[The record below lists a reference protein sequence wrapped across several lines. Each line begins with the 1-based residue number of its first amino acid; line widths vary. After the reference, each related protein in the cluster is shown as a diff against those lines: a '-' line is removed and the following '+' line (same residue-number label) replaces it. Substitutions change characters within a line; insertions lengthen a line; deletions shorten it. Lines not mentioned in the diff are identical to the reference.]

1 MPSIEGICFDF
12 CPRDEALQRASSGG
26 VSALEDVT
34 PGSEW
39 PIVKWYSRSAAG
51 VTVSA
56 CDVRPAGVL
65 VRVVEHLLS
74 KVVSRK
80 GWRVAASF
88 VTDRLRSTRVD
99 AYIQELAGGMWA
111 RALVAQLRFH
121 AALSFALLAGGGE
134 SGKEEAAFL
143 LRENSVRASEAGDDA
158 WTALLTEAKSEAR
171 HKAVQSDGVSAL
183 ALILEVQTLRL
194 ALAVASSPSA
204 SASAGMSVTQLLAAA
219 AHLARAAMRTDGDAR
234 EAAALYL
241 ATVKAA
247 AAWSS
252 CRWKDFLARASS
264 LPSGQ
269 CQRNIRAANLARCV
283 LSRCFPHARCELIR
297 AFNDA
302 VPARLTFPA
311 SALASLLHVSQEDNS
326 GCGHTAHF
334 RAARYSVQLGIGL
347 REPDGA
353 RSDNALA
360 MLDNNRESVE
370 FLLVFDKNIAVK
382 SSTGDV
388 PAADDVESGDADLPL
403 MCL

>member
-1 MPSIEGICFDF
+1 M
-12 CPRDEALQRASSGG
+12 QRASSGG

-39 PIVKWYSRSAAG
+39 PLVKWYSRSAAG

-56 CDVRPAGVL
+56 CDVRPASVL

-121 AALSFALLAGGGE
+121 AALSFALSAGGDDE
-134 SGKEEAAFL
+134 TGKEDAAFL
-143 LRENSVRASEAGDDA
+143 LRENGARAHEAGDDA
-158 WTALLTEAKSEAR
+158 WTALLDEAR
-171 HKAVQSDGVSAL
+171 LEARSKRDAVQSDGASAL
-183 ALILEVQTLRL
+183 ALILEVQTLRV

-204 SASAGMSVTQLLAAA
+204 SASAGMSVTHLLAAA
-219 AHLARAAMRTDGDAR
+219 AHLARSAMRLDGDAK
-234 EAAALYL
+234 EAAALYF

-252 CRWKDFLARASS
+252 CRWKEFLARASS
-264 LPSGQ
+264 LPRGQ
-269 CQRNIRAANLARCV
+269 SRRSIRAANLARCV
-283 LSRCFPHARCELIR
+283 LSRCFHHARCELIR

-302 VPARLTFPA
+302 VPARLSFPA
-311 SALASLLHVSQEDNS
+311 SALASLLHVSQEDIS
-326 GCGHTAHF
+326 GRGLSAHY
-334 RAARYSVQLGIGL
+334 RAARFSVQLGIGL

-353 RSDNALA
+353 RSENALTL
-360 MLDNNRESVE
+360 LDKNRESAE
-370 FLLVFDKNIAVK
+370 FSLVFDKSIAVK
-382 SSTGDV
+382 CSTGAV
-388 PAADDVESGDADLPL
+388 PAADVAEPNDVDLPL